1 MGFDSEVDCCRTIN
15 FKGYSSSFHTEDNM
29 EYDES
34 LYLQRGNS
42 KSITFTVKASNDP
55 HIGVM
60 CNSCH
65 EFYEIIIRGYNN
77 KKSIIRRKNLNIVY
91 GDIQKEASTP
101 EIKKHSL
108 NHECVKIFLRKL
120 N

>member
-1 MGFDSEVDCCRTIN
+1 M
-15 FKGYSSSFHTEDNM
+15 
-29 EYDES
+29 
-34 LYLQRGNS
+34 YLQLGNS

-55 HIGVM
+55 HIGFM

-65 EFYEIIIRGYNN
+65 EFYEIIIGGYNN

-101 EIKKHSL
+101 EIVNAHRSRG
-108 NHECVKIFLRKL
+108 CVTRIT
-120 N
+120 